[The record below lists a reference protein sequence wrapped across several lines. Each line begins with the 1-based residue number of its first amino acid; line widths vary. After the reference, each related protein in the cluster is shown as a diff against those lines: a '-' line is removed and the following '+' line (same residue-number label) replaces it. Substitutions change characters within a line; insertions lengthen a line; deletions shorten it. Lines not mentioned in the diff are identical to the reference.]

1 MTSRF
6 LNMVFSDAVKA
17 AQRQNGSRTTYARHD
32 AATGE
37 PDALGEPE
45 IQFLAARDSF
55 YMASVGSGGWPYVQ
69 HRGGPVGF
77 VKVLGEHRFGFADYR
92 GNRQY
97 VSVGNLASDD
107 RAAFFFMDYP
117 RRARLKLLG
126 HVRSVGL
133 EDAPDLAAALTDEGY
148 GAKVERGFV
157 VDVMSYDWNCPQHI
171 TPRFTLAE
179 LAPSLD
185 AMKAR
190 IAELEADLARHKLTV
205 PG

>member
-1 MTSRF
+1 MTSRY

-17 AQRQNGSRTTYARHD
+17 AQQAHGSRAAYARHD
-32 AATGE
+32 TNNTV
-37 PDALGEPE
+37 PDRLGEME
-45 IQFLAARDSF
+45 SQFLAARDSF
-55 YMASVGSGGWPYVQ
+55 YMASVGAGGWPYVQ
-69 HRGGPVGF
+69 HRGGPTGF
-77 VKVLGEHRFGFADYR
+77 VKVLDAARFGFADFR

-117 RRARLKLLG
+117 RRARLKLIG
-126 HVRSVGL
+126 HVRSVAL
-133 EDAPDLAAALTDEGY
+133 QDAPDLAALLVDADY
-148 GAKVERGFV
+148 GARVERGFI
-157 VDVMSYDWNCPQHI
+157 VDVVAFDWNCPQHI

-190 IAELEADLARHKLTV
+190 IAELETEPDHHRRSV